1 MSHRK
6 ILGILLGLSI
16 LGIVAGFF
24 IVYPEYFGICSDDQ
38 NCIDSKFL
46 IFNIAHPLVIGLIP
60 LIPILVI
67 LFFFSREVFSTWK
80 KFAIVLIPISIILIT
95 ITPVYCDAPLNLCLD
110 KKLSTWLYSIGFSI
124 LSLIIIIY
132 KSVLILLARQKARRV

>member
-1 MSHRK
+1 MNHRK

-16 LGIVAGFF
+16 LGIVVGFF
-24 IVYPEYFGICSDDQ
+24 IVYPEYFGICGVDQ

-46 IFNIAHPLVIGLIP
+46 IFNVAHPLVIGLIP
-60 LIPILVI
+60 LVPILVI
-67 LFFFSREVFSTWK
+67 MLFLSREVFETWK
-80 KFAIVLIPISIILIT
+80 KFAIVLIPISVILIT

-110 KKLSTWLYSIGFSI
+110 KKLITWLTSIGFSI

-132 KSVLILLARQKARRV
+132 KSVRILLAGRKIKQS